1 MDSDQLLIV
10 PHNREAEQRVIGA
23 LLIDN
28 NAIDRIGEL
37 PEQAFFNRAHQMIY
51 RAIRRQSANSQAWDV
66 ITVAEMLDADKKLD
80 EVGGFSY
87 LGELAAQTPT
97 SANVASYADIV
108 RDNHARRMIMAAA
121 ADLTSLAAHKGDI
134 HAALDR
140 AQAKLMEIGQSS
152 ATDDPRSIGDILPAH
167 LEAVENRQT
176 SGSKAISTGLIDL
189 DAKLNGGYHRGQVIV
204 VAARPSMG
212 KTALALMN
220 ARTAAEDRAKVL
232 FLSMEMTA
240 EELSDRLLA
249 STAHIDFSNL
259 LTGKLTED
267 EWARI
272 ADQSGRIQDMPLFI
286 EEKSGLNFYQVA
298 TYARRQKR
306 KHGLDLLILDYLQL
320 MAGTDEDE
328 RRHAQIEEITRG
340 IKSLAKELNCA
351 VVLLSQLNRKTEQ
364 TRRPQLSHLRDSG
377 SVEQDADVVIFIH
390 REEVD
395 NPETNWKNYADIY
408 IAKQR
413 NGPLGRIGATYYG
426 HQVRFENYSGNLP
439 DWSSRAHH
447 RDDNL

>member
-51 RAIRRQSANSQAWDV
+51 RAIRRQSADSRAWDV

-167 LEAVENRQT
+167 LEVVDNRQT
-176 SGSKAISTGLIDL
+176 IGSKAISTGLIDL
-189 DAKLNGGYHRGQVIV
+189 DTKLNGGYHRGQVIV

-306 KHGLDLLILDYLQL
+306 KHGLDMLILDYLQL

-340 IKSLAKELNCA
+340 VKSLAKELDCA
-351 VVLLSQLNRKTEQ
+351 VLLLSQLNRKTEQ

-413 NGPLGRIGATYYG
+413 NGPLGRTGATYYG

-439 DWSSRAHH
+439 DWNSRAHH